1 MSTVHALLNT
11 YTSLKETGL
20 TNFNEQQ
27 VAEIRS
33 QVEAL
38 IDLPAYYEV
47 EAATTERRSA
57 N

>member
-1 MSTVHALLNT
+1 MSAVHALLNT

-20 TNFNEQQ
+20 INFNEQR

-57 N
+57 T